1 MQPTSAIDSS
11 APETGKNRV
20 SFVQVLGYE
29 LRVRDA
35 MSSPPVTGMPTD
47 TLRHIQGLMRTHRIS
62 GVPIAVD
69 GEVKGI
75 ITIEDIINALDKGY
89 IDEPAEKWMSR
100 NVATLRDHYSLM
112 RAVTEFDHHG
122 YGRFPVLNSQ
132 GKLVGIITQGDI
144 TICLM
149 RQIEQRAEE
158 VIAHEAKWIADRKT
172 DVKEKRAVVRA
183 RIRPAD
189 FENAGKLSTRI
200 RQVMRERGVPPDI
213 RRRAAVVAYEAETN
227 IIIHSL
233 GGILTAS
240 INPEK
245 IVIEAV
251 DEGPGIEN
259 IDNAMKEGWST
270 AGPLARQLGFGAGMG
285 LPNMKKC
292 SDEFQVNSGLG
303 SGTQLHSV
311 IYLRAPIKKDQ
322 EANHETPTTREDSV
336 IVADDAG

>member
-1 MQPTSAIDSS
+1 MQPTSTI
-11 APETGKNRV
+11 ETSQSDADKSHV

-35 MSSPPVTGMPTD
+35 MSSPPVTGAPAD
-47 TLRHIQGLMRTHRIS
+47 TLRHIQGLMRSHRIS

-69 GEVKGI
+69 GEVTGI
-75 ITIEDIINALDKGY
+75 ITIEDIINALDKGH
-89 IDEPAEKWMSR
+89 IDQSSEKWMTR

-122 YGRFPVLNSQ
+122 YGRFPVLDAQ

-144 TICLM
+144 TVCLM
-149 RQIEQRAEE
+149 RHIEQRAE
-158 VIAHEAKWIADRKT
+158 VAIAHEAELIADRKK
-172 DVKEKRAVVRA
+172 DIKEKRQVVRM

-200 RQVMRERGVPPDI
+200 RQVMRDRGVPPEI

-233 GGILTAS
+233 GGILSAT
-240 INPEK
+240 INPDR
-245 IVIEAV
+245 IIIEAV
-251 DEGPGIEN
+251 DEGPGIEHV
-259 IDNAMKEGWST
+259 DKAMKEGWST

-292 SDEFQVNSGLG
+292 SDEFQVNSDLG
-303 SGTQLHSV
+303 SGTRLHSV
-311 IYLRAPIKKDQ
+311 IYLNAPIKKNQ
-322 EANHETPTTREDSV
+322 EANNETPTKCEASV
-336 IVADDAG
+336 VVADDAG